1 MNANNQDR
9 KILVSACLYGEC
21 TRYDGKCKPI
31 NDDLFKFWKKSGVLI
46 PVCPEVLG
54 GLSTPRPP
62 SEIRGDRVINS
73 ENRDVTENYI
83 QGARL
88 ALEVAQKNNVLFA
101 IFKDNSPS
109 CGSTHIYDGSF
120 RNRKISGKGICV
132 RLLSENGIVVLTEND
147 MEKAKLLFNEK

>member
-1 MNANNQDR
+1 MNTDNRDR

-31 NDDLFKFWKKSGVLI
+31 NNDLFETWKKNGVLI

-54 GLSTPRPP
+54 GLFTPRPP
-62 SEIRGDRVINS
+62 SEIRGGRVINS
-73 ENRDVTENYI
+73 EGRDVTENYI

-88 ALEVAQKNNVLFA
+88 ALELAQNNNVLFA

-120 RNRKISGKGICV
+120 RNRKISGEGICAK
-132 RLLSENGIVVLTEND
+132 LLSENGIIVLTEND
-147 MEKAKLLFNEK
+147 MDKAELLFNEK